1 MRFVVVYLS
10 IYFLLIT
17 GALTTLWYGGVLGR
31 LPVAWVTIALVIAAA
46 FGVVLF
52 LTASK
57 PVVRD

>member
-1 MRFVVVYLS
+1 MRFLVVYLS
-10 IYFLLIT
+10 IYVLLII

-31 LPVAWVTIALVIAAA
+31 LPASWVAIGLLIAVG